1 MSKTASLRRKWVFLI
16 FLFAMLPTGS
26 SAARDLASLPPPPA
40 EEVPLLP
47 EIQLLIEGLGKGY
60 SSPGL
65 TEKMIYV
72 TGEKD
77 SLGYIMAFDWEGREI
92 WKKCYGSEWTLSYP
106 GSRAEPVVDQ
116 NRVYVCS
123 GNGDLVCYDAETGRQ
138 IWNINLIGDLGGEN
152 VVYGYSMPVLIDG
165 EHLYC
170 SPGGKE
176 NNIVALD
183 KYSGKLLWASPG
195 VGETAGYGK
204 SLLIRRGKLKIL
216 MTFSE
221 FTFLG
226 LNADTGEL
234 LWTFD
239 LNFKGE
245 LPCNQPLYY
254 EGSIYIVAGPG
265 NGAVAFD
272 LSPDGRSIRE
282 RWRNLQF
289 NTFFGGFVLDGNYL
303 VGASEANFSFVSV
316 DTGTGNI
323 KSRLRFGKG
332 AITAVN
338 DLLIAYNQRGQ
349 LGIMSINHGDLNL
362 LRELRVLKG
371 TGEHYARPVFFN
383 NMLFIRHGNTLLGY
397 DMQKRVTES

>member
-1 MSKTASLRRKWVFLI
+1 MTAFLYKG
-16 FLFAMLPTGS
+16 FSFLVLLFAIFPAGGAPAKDTS
-26 SAARDLASLPPPPA
+26 TLPPALQGEDPTVP
-40 EEVPLLP
+40 EV
-47 EIQLLIEGLGKGY
+47 QLLIEDLGNGY

-65 TEKMIYV
+65 TEKLIYV

-92 WKKCYGSEWTLSYP
+92 WKKCYGPEWTLSFP

-116 NRVYVCS
+116 TRLYVCS
-123 GNGDLVCYDAETGRQ
+123 GHGDLICYDAESGRE
-138 IWNINLIGDLGGEN
+138 IWKVKLIRDLGGEN
-152 VVYGYSMPVLIDG
+152 VIYGYSMPVLIDG
-165 EHLYC
+165 DQLYC

-183 KYSGKLLWASPG
+183 KYSGELLWASPG
-195 VGETAGYGK
+195 VGESAGYGK
-204 SLLIRRGKLKIL
+204 PLVISRGELKIL
-216 MTFSE
+216 LTFSE

-245 LPCNQPLYY
+245 LPCNQPLYSN
-254 EGSIYIVAGPG
+254 GSIYIVAGPG

-272 LSPDGRSIRE
+272 LSPDGRTIRE

-289 NTFFGGFVLDGNYL
+289 NTFFGGFVLAGNYL
-303 VGASEANFSFVSV
+303 VGAAEAKYSFVSV
-316 DTGTGNI
+316 DATSGNI
-323 KSRLRFGKG
+323 MSRLRFGKG

-338 DLLIAYNQRGQ
+338 DLLITYNQRGQ
-349 LGIMSINHGDLNL
+349 LGIIGIQDGHLNL
-362 LRELRVLKG
+362 LQEIRISRG
-371 TGEHYARPVFFN
+371 TGEHFARPVFFN
-383 NMLFIRHGNTLLGY
+383 NMLFIRHGDTLLGY
-397 DMQKRVTES
+397 GMQQSVTES